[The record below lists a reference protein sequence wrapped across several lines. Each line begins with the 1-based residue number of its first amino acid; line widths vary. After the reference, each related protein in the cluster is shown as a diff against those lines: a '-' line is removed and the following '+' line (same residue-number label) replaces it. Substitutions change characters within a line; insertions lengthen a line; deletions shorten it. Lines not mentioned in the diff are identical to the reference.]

1 MLSTLP
7 AMTTLTLRTPLIEC
21 RSALALLGLRTR
33 EDYDELVHA
42 DPDCEFRLTLRDQ
55 RHGQQIRCLISVS
68 EERLLASGIE
78 LFHELSVEGHPIVS
92 YGAGRGSVSFG
103 FEWHHPAGADWKI
116 SAQRVELLLQRVAV
130 GIGPR
135 PAPVRRR
142 VAARRKPSMF
152 SELVPATLRPLA
164 A

>member
-1 MLSTLP
+1 MNTIS
-7 AMTTLTLRTPLIEC
+7 LRTPLVEC

-33 EDYDELVHA
+33 EDYDELVHG
-42 DPDCEFRLTLRDQ
+42 DPDCEFRLSLAPRP
-55 RHGQQIRCLISVS
+55 HGQQVKCFISAG

-78 LFHELSVEGHPIVS
+78 LFHELAVEGHPVVS

-103 FEWHHPAGADWKI
+103 FEWFHPTGADWRI
-116 SAQRVELLLQRVAV
+116 SAQRIELLLQRVAA
-130 GIGPR
+130 GLGPK

-142 VAARRKPSMF
+142 LSAGRRPSML
-152 SELVPATLRPLA
+152 SELVPATLRPVA